1 MTVAGVVAPPETPA
15 VNAELALVGE
25 TAGASLTVR
34 MKVCVAGVPTL
45 LLAARFKVI
54 VPPEPAV
61 GVPLRTPLVR
71 VSQIGSVL
79 VLKLG
84 AGKPLAVSVK
94 EPWLPTAKVV
104 DAALV
109 KAGASPTVSVKIWVA
124 LVPTPFVATMFS
136 VKVPL

>member
-1 MTVAGVVAPPETPA
+1 MTVAGVVTPPETPA
-15 VNAELALVGE
+15 VNAELAVVGE
-25 TAGASLTVR
+25 TAGASFTVR
-34 MKVCVAGVPTL
+34 VKVCVAGVPTL
-45 LLAARFKVI
+45 LLAARFRVI
-54 VPPEPAV
+54 VPPEPAG

-71 VSQIGSVL
+71 VSQLGGVL
-79 VLKLG
+79 EVLKLG

-136 VKVPL
+136 V

>member
-15 VNAELALVGE
+15 VNAELAVVGE
-25 TAGASLTVR
+25 TAGASFTVR
-34 MKVCVAGVPTL
+34 VKVCVAAVPTPL
-45 LLAARFKVI
+45 FASRFSVI

-61 GVPLRTPLVR
+61 GVPRRTPLVR
-71 VSQIGSVL
+71 VSQLGSVL
-79 VLKLG
+79 EVLKLG

-124 LVPTPFVATMFS
+124 LVPTPLAATMFS
-136 VKVPL
+136 V